1 VRGIAYDIGEEI
13 PTGDTCKSCT
23 CTEKGIVC
31 TKKLCGVPECGL
43 YPSIT
48 MEGECCPVCPDCP
61 PSCSSSYCKSNHTAV
76 CTLRGEDHC
85 GNRLTSCRAC
95 YYCGTKRKA
104 PKECR
109 RFVKMKPTQSL
120 AGAHSI
126 VKRWGKCVEEAYEKE
141 SMSGGTFRCI
151 RYPTKF

>member
-1 VRGIAYDIGEEI
+1 MADGRFLFLF
-13 PTGDTCKSCT
+13 
-23 CTEKGIVC
+23 IVC
-31 TKKLCGVPECGL
+31 IPFSVLFSP
-43 YPSIT
+43 
-48 MEGECCPVCPDCP
+48 
-61 PSCSSSYCKSNHTAV
+61 CS
-76 CTLRGEDHC
+76 RGEDHC

-126 VKRWGKCVEEAYEKE
+126 VKRWGKCVEEAYQKVFFYENFEVE
-141 SMSGGTFRCI
+141 SNVLPHTSTRTQPCMHPLTHARMHA
-151 RYPTKF
+151 PTHARMHAPTHARMHAPTRTCTYTTMQKHAG